1 MSGPAIVISCEHGG
15 ADVPATYR
23 ALFKGHEERLASH
36 RGHDLGAL
44 ALARQFA
51 RVTGA
56 TLHFSTVTRLLV
68 ELNRSRHHPSLFS
81 DITRMLSTAE
91 RERILAEYYFP
102 YRQAVAESIV
112 AALARRR
119 RLVHLS
125 VHSFTPVLN
134 GKTRRADAG
143 FLYDPS
149 RPLESRFARRW
160 QAALALTRPDAVIRR
175 NYPYLGKS
183 DGLVT
188 ALRRRFP
195 KGRYVGL
202 ELEVNQRWSLGPRAS
217 WQAFTRALVATFCQ
231 VTNELGFEPA

>member
-23 ALFKGHEERLASH
+23 ALFKGHERRLASH
-36 RGHDLGAL
+36 RGHDPGAL

-51 RVTGA
+51 RATGA
-56 TLHFSTVTRLLV
+56 TLHFATVTRLLV

-81 DITRMLSTAE
+81 DITRSLSTEE
-91 RERILAEYYFP
+91 RDRILAEYYFP
-102 YRQAVAESIV
+102 YRQAVAESIA

-119 RLVHLS
+119 VVHLS
-125 VHSFTPVLN
+125 VHSFTPVLD
-134 GKTRRADAG
+134 GETRRADAG
-143 FLYDPS
+143 LLYDPS

-160 QAALALTRPDAVIRR
+160 QAALALARPDAVIRR

-195 KGRYVGL
+195 KQRYVGL
-202 ELEVNQRWSLGPRAS
+202 ELEVNQRWPLGPRAG
-217 WQAFTRALVATFCQ
+217 WHIFARALVATFGE
-231 VTNELGFEPA
+231 VTNELGLEPA